1 MGHLGPW
8 YESVSPE
15 NKYLFNGIE
24 LEDASDMNVY
34 MAVFRT
40 YDPAIGRWW
49 QVDPRYDVQVSP
61 YAGFGN
67 NPIRLADPLGD
78 TTRVYGLNGEFL
90 FAINDSYA
98 NEDHFMVDN
107 DGLLSSLRSL
117 AGQNGT
123 IDMAGGLARALSS
136 YYIGGNTRLQMEAIA
151 KMSDGEGAERGF
163 VLGFSGSSKELQAI
177 DISDKIGSRGQNYL
191 KGMDAAVRSFSEGY
205 DGTVIGSGHTHPKV
219 SNRYLNSIGRL
230 NMPSIPTE
238 NHSSASWSPN
248 DYSPLG
254 IINKNTGQQGGNP
267 AIIASHHGYSIYTT
281 LVRDYNSHQG
291 YRPGARN
298 PARVKDRVFSYRQGH
313 MKYQQ
318 P

>member
-15 NKYLFNGIE
+15 NKYLFSGIE

-205 DGTVIGSGHTHPKV
+205 HGTVIGSGHTHPKG

-230 NMPSIPTE
+230 NMPSGPEET
-238 NHSSASWSPN
+238 SSGMWNPV
-248 DYSPLG
+248 DYAPLG
-254 IINKNTGQQGGNP
+254 IINRQSGHQGGNP
-267 AIIASHHGYSIYTT
+267 AIIASHHGYSIYST
-281 LVRDYNSHQG
+281 LVRDYGTTSG
-291 YRPGARN
+291 YRRGTRN
-298 PARVKDRVFSYRQGH
+298 PQAVRGRVFSYKRGSL
-313 MKYQQ
+313 KYQQ